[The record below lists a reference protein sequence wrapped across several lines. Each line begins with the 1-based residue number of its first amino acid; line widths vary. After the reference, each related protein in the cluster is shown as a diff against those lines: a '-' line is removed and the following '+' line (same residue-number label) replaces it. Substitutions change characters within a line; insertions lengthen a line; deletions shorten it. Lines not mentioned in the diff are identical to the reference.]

1 VKRWGECYF
10 YKTLHPLFLQPTP
23 GRLRPPYRWN
33 TLSPEHAWTVAEHE
47 VFIFPCAELGRGSA
61 IGNNTVMW
69 NTRLFTV
76 AAVPSPKFT
85 LPVSVS
91 MIEPNILAGHSTT
104 QWKDYC
110 VLLQL
115 NTAIWQVLVSKIEG
129 KVFSGTFR
137 KSPKGGGDFLFPLC
151 CLVCNNDGSGL
162 SYILIL
168 SKGAGSWQLFEAAI
182 PALACLPLAFFYKG
196 KS

>member
-1 VKRWGECYF
+1 MEYF
-10 YKTLHPLFLQPTP
+10 ISWTCLDSCRTRGFHLPLC
-23 GRLRPPYRWN
+23 R
-33 TLSPEHAWTVAEHE
+33 V
-47 VFIFPCAELGRGSA
+47 GRGSA
-61 IGNNTVMW
+61 TGNNTVMW

-137 KSPKGGGDFLFPLC
+137 ESPKGGRW
-151 CLVCNNDGSGL
+151 L
-162 SYILIL
+162 SVSTLLPGVQYWWQRPQLPSYFIE
-168 SKGAGSWQLFEAAI
+168 GAGSWQLFEAAI
-182 PALACLPLAFFYKG
+182 PALAWLPLPSFIKKKVNLPYICHYYLKFLNYVVKPNPKWIQLFCFF
-196 KS
+196 

>member
-1 VKRWGECYF
+1 MEYF
-10 YKTLHPLFLQPTP
+10 ISWTCLDSCRTRGFHLPLC
-23 GRLRPPYRWN
+23 R
-33 TLSPEHAWTVAEHE
+33 V
-47 VFIFPCAELGRGSA
+47 GRGSA
-61 IGNNTVMW
+61 TGNNTVMW

-137 KSPKGGGDFLFPLC
+137 ESPKGGGDSLFPLC
-151 CLVCNNDGSGL
+151 CLVCNTDGSGL
-162 SYILIL
+162 SYLLIL
-168 SKGAGSWQLFEAAI
+168 SKGLDLDNFLKLPYQPWPDYL
-182 PALACLPLAFFYKG
+182 CLLL
-196 KS
+196 